1 LDGSARRFRVES
13 DPELAEIRARMLK
26 ELASA
31 PAALDHPVDV
41 TDGTIH
47 EFAKQ
52 HDVAVV
58 DVWAD
63 WCGPC
68 RIVGP
73 IVDQL
78 AKEMSGR
85 VAFAKLD
92 ADTNP
97 RTMER
102 YGIMGI
108 PTLLVFRAGKHV
120 DSVVGALP
128 KPQLAAR
135 IARNAG

>member
-1 LDGSARRFRVES
+1 METDS
-13 DPELAEIRARMLK
+13 DPELASIRARMLK
-26 ELASA
+26 ELAAGPSA
-31 PAALDHPVDV
+31 AASDHPIDV
-41 TDGTIH
+41 TDASLAQ
-47 EFAKQ
+47 FANANG
-52 HDVAVV
+52 VAVV
-58 DVWAD
+58 DVWAE

-78 AKEMSGR
+78 AKEMHGR

-97 RTMER
+97 RTMQK
-102 YGIMGI
+102 YGILGI
-108 PTLLVFRAGKHV
+108 PTLLVFKNGKHV
-120 DSVVGALP
+120 DNIVGALP

-135 IARNAG
+135 IERAAAAG